1 MIWMIL
7 AMFAMGAFANM
18 LRYGHKL
25 KVNLA
30 WTGVFCYVTAGTACA
45 CAWALQRGTALGWQE
60 AVFGSGSG
68 LTILAGYFLFS
79 ACIRM
84 AGVGVAQVFERLS
97 MLVAA
102 GISILLWK
110 NVPGPLLGVGLL
122 LAAIA
127 IPLISKGPAVVQIS
141 SSRARVSM
149 LLLLLVITG
158 IGSACLEEYRRG
170 TSAHSLLA
178 FLVCQYA
185 AINLGIL
192 AAALWKRAGPRGK
205 DIALGVA
212 LGLLNVLFYYAS
224 LKSLGPDRPGT
235 VVFPTIAAGT
245 ILVSAGLAAL
255 LWGERYRR
263 RTLLGMALAVAA
275 LILINIKLS

>member
-1 MIWMIL
+1 MIWMML

-25 KVNLA
+25 KVNMA
-30 WTGVFCYVTAGTACA
+30 WAGACCYVIAGAACA
-45 CAWALQRGTALGWQE
+45 CAWVWQRETALGWQE
-60 AVFGSGSG
+60 AVYGGGSGV
-68 LTILAGYFLFS
+68 TILAGYFLFS
-79 ACIRM
+79 ACIRV

-110 NVPGPLLGVGLL
+110 NVPGPMLGVGLL
-122 LAAIA
+122 LAVIA
-127 IPLISKGPAVVQIS
+127 IPLISKGPAAVQIS
-141 SSRARVSM
+141 ASRTRVPM
-149 LLLLLVITG
+149 LFLLLAITG
-158 IGSACLEEYRRG
+158 IGSACLEGYRRG

-185 AINLGIL
+185 AISLGTL
-192 AAALWKRAGPRGK
+192 ATAWWKRAGPRRK

-212 LGLLNVLFYYAS
+212 LGLLNVLFYYSS
-224 LKSLGPDRPGT
+224 LRSLGPDRPGT

-263 RTLLGMALAVAA
+263 RTLLGMALAIAA
-275 LILINIKLS
+275 IILINIKSA